1 MKKKLLIVVLVLLM
15 LITSFFV
22 LTKKPKIKYKKLKEL
37 NYNVTYKQ
45 AFPDENLRRG
55 VLLCIMRN
63 KCDET
68 QANNYMYKYSTY
80 DINNG
85 SYYNEEHFW
94 STKAYSTS
102 NYGTVITDQEIET
115 KENEIISK
123 VDLDKLQVL
132 LANDAQKDV
141 KSFQGIEY
149 LPNLKIFLIQKS
161 TVENVDLSY
170 NKELIRLYLNRNKY
184 NGTAA
189 LKTVNLEQNTK
200 LKEIE
205 LRLDR
210 NIARNLD
217 LSYLTS
223 LETLDIYES
232 KVKNIILPNTVKV
245 IKLKYNIIEN
255 ITLPNG
261 IEEVDLYSNR
271 IENIIIPS
279 SVKILNLES
288 NKIPHIDL
296 PEGVEDVFLS
306 RNKLTSLVT
315 PNSVKKLYASENKI
329 SNVQLQPGI
338 KILALSENELT
349 NITLPEGVEIVDL
362 SNNKLT
368 SLVIPNSVKEINAN
382 YNLLN
387 NIVVPSGVKK
397 IDLIYNKISNI
408 TLSDTLK
415 EVNLSYNKISDIT
428 LSEALEAVNLSNNN
442 ITNIDLNNSINI
454 RSLNLSSNP
463 LQSINVTKL
472 LNLQGLSLWET
483 KIKDNIDFKN
493 NVNLKSISISG
504 VVRGEEPILENFNF
518 SSNTKLEGLSIGDR
532 NLKNFNIKKYVNL
545 KYLNLKNNIM
555 NPNLDLSNL
564 IELKTLNL
572 NENKLINVKLPDKY
586 ITDNYNGYELNG
598 NEYKKLKVKK
608 NSSITIPKNYIN
620 NKEITLR
627 DYPYGGV
634 DDKSYFTR
642 NGETYVFHK
651 VGTGIYY
658 AIGIPISSYST
669 HHFIWRYDIEVEA
682 GEEDSFNPS
691 IDQGNYTP
699 IINEEIPVNNLKE
712 MITNLPA
719 NIKNFEVL
727 SQNTFTDKGDKTIK
741 VRITFSD
748 DTFKEVD
755 IPIKIYEKEDILPT
769 VTVSPETLEILDK
782 KSFNINITRIY
793 AKEDNIDNTN
803 FIKTVRDNLV
813 SYEYLNKANGLT
825 YNSNGISGV
834 IDYLFTGTEEEH
846 TFNISYKEKG
856 NIYTFNKSISIKLLR
871 DTDKDGTPDK
881 DDDDKDGDGF
891 SNAVEIA
898 RGSDPYDKTS
908 LPDMSKKDELD
919 NLVKQL
925 EKLIEDTK
933 NNPFDTKNK
942 LDVDNLKNNFLPG
955 KVTEKDNIKTSYDN
969 TTSDT
974 ELVKLKEKVKEII
987 DDIKKEINKLR
998 DKANFEELDKEI
1010 NKAVDNSY
1018 IDIDIKPLIDKIK
1031 EAKDLDRNT
1040 ATQEEVDKLTKEIKE
1055 LREKIIIDKTKLK
1068 EKIKELEQS
1077 ISDKLCKSEACKT
1090 LLNESKSLYDK
1101 TLISKKEMLD
1111 MIDKIDDVL
1120 KNNMNNP
1127 NTGIKTYSLVILF
1140 IIFISYI
1147 VFKKKKSYIR

>member
-1 MKKKLLIVVLVLLM
+1 MKKKLLIIVLVLLM

-37 NYNVTYKQ
+37 NYNVTYKE

-85 SYYNEEHFW
+85 SYYNEEHYW

-102 NYGTVITDQEIET
+102 SYGTVITDQEIET

-132 LANDAQKDV
+132 LANDAPKDV

-184 NGTAA
+184 NDTAT
-189 LKTVNLEQNTK
+189 LKTVNLDQNTK

-205 LRLDR
+205 LKLDR

-217 LSYLTS
+217 LSHLTS

-232 KVKNIILPNTVKV
+232 KVKNVILPNTVKV

-261 IEEVDLYSNR
+261 IEEVDLYANR

-279 SVKILNLES
+279 SVKKLNLES

-296 PEGVEDVFLS
+296 PEGIEEVNLD
-306 RNKLTSLVT
+306 RNKLTSLVV
-315 PNSVKKLYASENKI
+315 PSSVKKLYASENKI

-338 KILALSENELT
+338 KMLSLSNNELT
-349 NITLPEGVEIVDL
+349 NITLPEGVENVYL

-368 SLVIPNSVKEINAN
+368 SLVIPNSVKEIYAN

-387 NIVVPSGVKK
+387 NIVVPSGVKTLK
-397 IDLIYNKISNI
+397 LSNNKISNI

-415 EVNLSYNKISDIT
+415 EVDLSYNKISDII
-428 LSEALEAVNLSNNN
+428 LSEALETVNLSNNNN

-454 RSLNLSSNP
+454 RNLDLSSNP
-463 LQSINVTKL
+463 LQLIDVTKL
-472 LNLQGLSLWET
+472 LNLQGLSLNKT
-483 KIKDNIDFKN
+483 KIKDNIDLKN
-493 NVNLKSISISG
+493 NVNLEYFGVSG
-504 VVRGEEPILENFNF
+504 KEEGEEPRVENFDFTN
-518 SSNTKLEGLSIGDR
+518 NLKLRSINIGDR
-532 NLKNFNIKKYVNL
+532 NLKNFDLGKYVNL
-545 KYLNLKNNIM
+545 RGIALTNNIM
-555 NPNLDLSNL
+555 NPNLDLSKFTNL
-564 IELKTLNL
+564 SYLALQN
-572 NENKLINVKLPDKY
+572 NKLTNVKLPDKY
-586 ITDNYNGYELNG
+586 ITNDYNGYELNA
-598 NEYKKLKVKK
+598 NEYIKLKVKK
-608 NSSITIPKNYIN
+608 NSYVTIPKNYIN
-620 NKEITLR
+620 NKEITLT
-627 DYPYGGV
+627 DYRYGV
-634 DDKSYFTR
+634 DYKSYFTR

-651 VGTGIYY
+651 VGKEKYY
-658 AIGIPISSYST
+658 AIGIPVSNYST
-669 HHFIWRYDIEVEA
+669 HHFIWTYEIEVEN
-682 GEEDSFNPS
+682 GEEDTFNPN
-691 IDQGNYTP
+691 IAQGNYTP
-699 IINEEIPVNNLKE
+699 LINEEIPVNKLKE

-727 SQNTFTDKGDKTIK
+727 STNTFADKGDKTIK

-755 IPIKIYEKEDILPT
+755 IPIKVYEKEDILPT
-769 VTVSPETLEILDK
+769 VNVTPETLEVIDK
-782 KSFNINITRIY
+782 KPVNINITRNY
-793 AKEDNIDNTN
+793 TKEDNVDNTN

-825 YNSNGISGV
+825 YNSNSVTGV

-846 TFNISYKEKG
+846 TFNITYKEKG
-856 NIYTFNKSISIKLLR
+856 NIYTFNKNISIKLLR

-898 RGSDPYDKTS
+898 RGSDLYNKDS

-942 LDVDNLKNNFLPG
+942 IDVDNLKNNFLPV
-955 KVTEKDNIKTSYDN
+955 KVTEKDNIKGSYSA

-974 ELVKLKEKVKEII
+974 ELLKLIEKTKKEI
-987 DDIKKEINKLR
+987 DDIKTEINKLR

-1010 NKAVDNSY
+1010 KKEVDNSY
-1018 IDIDIKPLIDKIK
+1018 KELIDKIK

-1040 ATQEEVDKLTKEIKE
+1040 STQEEVDKLTKEIKD
-1055 LREKIIIDKTKLK
+1055 LREKIVTDKEELK
-1068 EKIKELEQS
+1068 KKIEELEKA
-1077 ISDKLCKSEACKT
+1077 ISDKLCKSEECNT
-1090 LLNESKSLYDK
+1090 LLKEAKDLYDK
-1101 TLISKKEMLD
+1101 DFILKED
-1111 MIDKIDDVL
+1111 MFNMIKRIDDL
-1120 KNNMNNP
+1120 LEKEKRITNP
-1127 NTGIKTYSLVILF
+1127 KTGIKTYSLIILF
-1140 IIFISYI
+1140 IIFVSYI
-1147 VFKKKKSYIR
+1147 VFKKNKNYVR